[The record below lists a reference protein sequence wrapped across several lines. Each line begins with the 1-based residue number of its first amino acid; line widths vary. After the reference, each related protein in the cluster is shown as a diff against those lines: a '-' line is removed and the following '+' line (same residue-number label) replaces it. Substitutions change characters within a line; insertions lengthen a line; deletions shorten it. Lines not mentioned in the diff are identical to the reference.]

1 MGRIKV
7 LKSTE
12 LVNNNINDDIYP
24 VTSTQA
30 VYDENNIKLS
40 NILKSI
46 NISISAVDNKIS
58 NVLNK
63 LIESSKEKEIK
74 PIVGRAISCRAK
86 FGDIYFSRTGV
97 LQIKESELVLGDDG
111 NIIENNY
118 ILTSNLARVTTKF
131 EIGFPFL
138 FIIPE
143 NWVDIYNR
151 FSIAGFDE
159 NSEIYQNEILPLC
172 INASQLCCSTR
183 SPYVTIKYGELV
195 IDKPIPDH
203 VKNYNI
209 FCDDT
214 YNINIQNI
222 KLYKLKKSKGRK
234 KTCRTRWCLNYSGKY
249 RTSFNPKDPHIQ
261 SLLQISKYPVRNF
274 GLYKAVPL
282 WRGRKSINEFKFIV
296 RVQFRQTGVGIDKT
310 PRIAT
315 GIRCFRYDI

>member
-12 LVNNNINDDIYP
+12 LVNNAINDDIYP

-40 NILKSI
+40 NILNSI

-58 NVLNK
+58 NILNK
-63 LIESSKEKEIK
+63 LIESSKENEIK

-86 FGDIYFSRTGV
+86 FGDIYFNRTGV
-97 LQIKESELVLGDDG
+97 LQIKESELVLGDNG
-111 NIIENNY
+111 NIITNNC
-118 ILTSNLARVTTKF
+118 ILTTNLRRVITHFK
-131 EIGFPFL
+131 IGFPFL

-183 SPYVTIKYGELV
+183 SPYVTIKYGEFV
-195 IDKPIPDH
+195 IDKPIPNH

-214 YNINIQNI
+214 YSRNIRNI

-234 KTCRTRWCLNYSGKY
+234 KTCRTRWCLNNSAKY
-249 RTSFNPKDPHIQ
+249 RESFNPKDPNIIN
-261 SLLQISKYPVRNF
+261 LLQTSKYPVRNV

-282 WRGRKSINEFKFIV
+282 WRGRKSINEFKFTV
-296 RVQFRQTGVGIDKT
+296 RVKFKQYGVGIEKT
-310 PRIAT
+310 SRIAT
-315 GIRCFRYDI
+315 GIKCFKYDI